1 MRLIERLHNETVVA
15 TADELV
21 KAWTACN
28 GKNGLFHFF
37 SIILFLI
44 LLFRYFVHV
53 S

>member
-37 SIILFLI
+37 SIILF
-44 LLFRYFVHV
+44 
-53 S
+53 